1 MEGGMKNE
9 LLLKENNVQY
19 SDEEK
24 VRAAYALNMCMI
36 SVSQIIDYDDLNIL
50 EQEYEG
56 ILNNLNLEMMPKD
69 EALLSI
75 IKQLLDTI
83 TFFRLEEGDKKLIDR
98 EYQLKMKNAIWSAV
112 PNLGLIVAGGNPVTM
127 AISLASQVGI
137 GYMNYRRVKSENQL
151 EYDKQKWQLQRSAM
165 EQFNG
170 LRRELFDTAWR
181 LADTYKFPDEYR
193 LTERQIRQYD
203 EILMDNDEI
212 RRYERLTTIKDRF
225 IAYPPFWYHYGST
238 ANFISR
244 DKSLNLSDESRMQ
257 YRLEALDHFETYWE
271 KNRFAL
277 LREDRLA
284 SSCALEHVDLLD
296 KDRDRAKIAE
306 LLDKAVKFSGYTND
320 ILQLCAV
327 AYLKIDEKEKASEL
341 LRILVNEEYNITV
354 NAQILSSLYVNR
366 VLTDND
372 MIARTKYETL
382 ATRVNPNYLFGMP
395 AIGMNADEE
404 ELNNDFCERQEELL
418 KKKFGAVINYCVNE
432 FDIRLGKI
440 LPSPKSN
447 EKYQDDY
454 FMEAGMRQRLE
465 DIKELFGAH
474 YPARKRNE
482 YLERVSQSG
491 FVNAYFEELNRFFD
505 VISGLNCIR
514 DRQILQDIIRKKIV
528 ELSPS
533 INALVKKMEEKRVSS
548 EDMCKLLAFTS
559 VNVYEEFVVEL
570 KNQIDLSILGM
581 TNMSMYANADSALR
595 NFCEDHMIPEPDILM
610 EDGKDVSPD
619 KDGTNTYFS
628 MELLGEE
635 GRNYQEKR
643 SRYLEIERIIIKHA
657 DEMNRISEK
666 ASVYFH
672 DSAEFNLYFENSKL
686 KNHKDILQ
694 QTIAI
699 YDDKSMH
706 NVDIMFTAEG
716 VVPIVRGNVKTSIP
730 YIQLAS
736 DDVKKNVLAL
746 LGGMTDKGKDI
757 ALTYPVAVLAPGI
770 AAITMGVTA
779 LDSNSVRNITNALQG
794 MIDEISFVILKDATQ
809 TN

>member
-1 MEGGMKNE
+1 M
-9 LLLKENNVQY
+9 Q
-19 SDEEK
+19 
-24 VRAAYALNMCMI
+24 
-36 SVSQIIDYDDLNIL
+36 
-50 EQEYEG
+50 
-56 ILNNLNLEMMPKD
+56 
-69 EALLSI
+69 
-75 IKQLLDTI
+75 
-83 TFFRLEEGDKKLIDR
+83 EGDKKLIDR
-98 EYQLKMKNAIWSAV
+98 EYQQKMKNAIWSAV

-151 EYDKQKWQLQRSAM
+151 EYDKQQWQLQRSAM

-212 RRYERLTTIKDRF
+212 RRYERLTTIKDKF

-238 ANFISR
+238 ANYISR
-244 DKSLNLSDESRMQ
+244 DRTVNLSDETRMQ

-271 KNRFAL
+271 ANKFAL
-277 LREDRLA
+277 LREDQLA
-284 SSCALEHVDLLD
+284 SSCALEQVDLLD
-296 KDRDRAKIAE
+296 IDRDREKIAE
-306 LLDKAVKFSGYTND
+306 LLDKAVKFSGYAND

-372 MIARTKYETL
+372 MTARAKYETL
-382 ATRVNPNYLFGMP
+382 TTRVNPDYLFGMP
-395 AIGMNADEE
+395 AIGMKADEE
-404 ELNNDFCERQEELL
+404 ELNSNFCERQEDLL
-418 KKKFGAVINYCVNE
+418 QKKFRAVINYCVNE

-440 LPSPKSN
+440 LPSPKPN
-447 EKYQDDY
+447 EKYQDEY
-454 FMEAGMRQRLE
+454 FTEAGMRQRLE
-465 DIKELFGAH
+465 DIKELFGSH

-491 FVNAYFEELNRFFD
+491 FINAYFEELNKFFD

-514 DRQILQDIIRKKIV
+514 DRQILQDIIKKKIV
-528 ELSPS
+528 ELSPNL
-533 INALVKKMEEKRVSS
+533 NALVKKMEDKKVSS
-548 EDMCKLLAFTS
+548 EDMCQLLAFTS
-559 VNVYEEFVVEL
+559 VNIYEEFVVEL

-581 TNMSMYANADSALR
+581 TNMSMYATADSALR
-595 NFCEDHMIPEPDILM
+595 NFCEENRIPEPDVLM

-619 KDGTNTYFS
+619 QDGTNTYFS
-628 MELLGEE
+628 MELLGDE
-635 GRNYQEKR
+635 GMKYQEER
-643 SRYLEIERIIIKHA
+643 GRYLEIEAIVKKHA
-657 DEMNRISEK
+657 DEMNKISEK

-672 DSAEFNLYFENSKL
+672 DSTEFNSYFENSKL

-694 QTIAI
+694 KTIAI

-706 NVDIMFTAEG
+706 NVDIMFTADG
-716 VVPIVRGNVKTSIP
+716 VVPIVRGSVKTSIP
-730 YIQLAS
+730 YVQLAS
-736 DDVKKNVLAL
+736 DDVKKKAIAL
-746 LGGMTDKGKDI
+746 LGGMTDKGKD
-757 ALTYPVAVLAPGI
+757 VAVAYPIAALVPGI
-770 AAITMGVTA
+770 AAIAMGVTA
-779 LDSNSVRNITNALQG
+779 LDSKSVNSVTNALQG
-794 MIDEISFVILKDATQ
+794 MIDEISYVILKDATP
-809 TN
+809 TS

>member
-1 MEGGMKNE
+1 MKNE
-9 LLLKENNVQY
+9 VILGDSIGRY

-24 VRAAYALNMCMI
+24 IRAAYALNMCMV

-83 TFFRLEEGDKKLIDR
+83 TFFRMREGDKKLIDR
-98 EYQLKMKNAIWSAV
+98 EYQQTMKNAIWSAV

-127 AISLASQVGI
+127 TISLASQVGI

-151 EYDKQKWQLQRSAM
+151 EHDKQQWQLQRSAM

-212 RRYERLTTIKDRF
+212 RRYERLTTIKDKF

-238 ANFISR
+238 ANYISR
-244 DKSLNLSDESRMQ
+244 DRTVNLSDEARMQ
-257 YRLEALDHFETYWE
+257 YRLEALDHFETYW
-271 KNRFAL
+271 KANRFAL
-277 LREDRLA
+277 LREDQLA

-296 KDRDRAKIAE
+296 INRDRAKIAE
-306 LLDKAVKFSGYTND
+306 LLDKAVKFSGYAND

-327 AYLKIDEKEKASEL
+327 AYLKLGEKEKASEL

-372 MIARTKYETL
+372 MTARAKYETL
-382 ATRVNPNYLFGMP
+382 ATRVNPDYLFGMP
-395 AIGMNADEE
+395 AIGMKADEE
-404 ELNNDFCERQEELL
+404 ELNSNFCERQEDLL
-418 KKKFGAVINYCVNE
+418 QKKFRAVINYCVNE

-447 EKYQDDY
+447 EKYQDEY
-454 FMEAGMRQRLE
+454 FTEAGMRQRIE
-465 DIKELFGAH
+465 DIKELFGSH
-474 YPARKRNE
+474 YPAKKRKD

-491 FVNAYFEELNRFFD
+491 FINAYFEELNRFFD

-514 DRQILQDIIRKKIV
+514 DRQILQDIIKKKIV
-528 ELSPS
+528 ELSPNL
-533 INALVKKMEEKRVSS
+533 NALVKKMEDKKMLW
-548 EDMCKLLAFTS
+548 EDMCQLLALTS
-559 VNVYEEFVVEL
+559 VNIYEKFVVEL
-570 KNQIDLSILGM
+570 KNQIDQSIFGM
-581 TNMSMYANADSALR
+581 TDMSMYATADSALR
-595 NFCEDHMIPEPDILM
+595 NFCEENRIPEPDVLM

-619 KDGTNTYFS
+619 QGVNTYFS
-628 MELLGEE
+628 MELLGDE
-635 GRNYQEKR
+635 GMKYQEER
-643 SRYLEIERIIIKHA
+643 GRYLEIETILKKHT
-657 DEMNRISEK
+657 DEINKISEK
-666 ASVYFH
+666 ASIYFH
-672 DSAEFNLYFENSKL
+672 DSAEFNSYFENSKL
-686 KNHKDILQ
+686 KKHKDILQ
-694 QTIAI
+694 KTIAI

-706 NVDIMFTAEG
+706 NVDIMFTTEG
-716 VVPIVRGNVKTSIP
+716 IVPIVRGSVKTSIP
-730 YIQLAS
+730 YIQLAG
-736 DDVKKNVLAL
+736 DDVKKKAIAL
-746 LGGMTDKGKDI
+746 LGGMTDKGKDV
-757 ALTYPVAVLAPGI
+757 ALAYPGAVLVPGI
-770 AAITMGVTA
+770 AAIVMCVTV
-779 LDSNSVRNITNALQG
+779 LDSKFVKSVTDALQG
-794 MIDEISFVILKDATQ
+794 MIDEISYVILDEAT
-809 TN
+809 TLK